1 MAASLYDYSGPYTA
15 TAGAAVGI
23 GKAVKWS
30 SGEVIQA
37 TAGTDVMVG
46 IALDAATAQGD
57 RIAVQVA
64 RGSVAR
70 AVVNGSGTAIAIG
83 DPLTATTAGVL
94 IKTTTS
100 GNRVI
105 ARALAASTASGDI
118 IPVLLVDEV
127 VA

>member
-1 MAASLYDYSGPYTA
+1 MAASLYDYSGPYPA

-23 GKAVKWS
+23 GKVVKWS

-37 TAGTDVMVG
+37 TAGTDVMFG

-57 RIAVQVA
+57 RIGVQIA

-70 AVVNGSGTAIAIG
+70 AVVNGSGTAIAVW

-118 IPVLLVDEV
+118 IPVVIVDEV